1 MLHGTLLRLPAI
13 MEILE
18 VSAFVSFTLAILL
31 LFAGKALTHALEPLR
46 RYSIPESVVG
56 GFICAACTAL
66 FYYGFDLQVQFGLG
80 VRDLLLLYF
89 FAAIGLRTDLSTLLK
104 GGKALAIL
112 LALATGYIVLQNLL
126 GMGLADAFGLDARA
140 GLMLGSISLTGG
152 VGTTLAWAP
161 HFVENLGI
169 SNAMELGIAGNTVGL
184 IAACLIGGPIA
195 RYLLTRHR
203 LQPSAQTRLDVG
215 LSFAEERPRLDY
227 YGVLWAWMWL
237 NLTLLL
243 GEGLHNLLASTG
255 LTLPE
260 FVSCLMAGIA
270 LRNGLPPL
278 RKLMFRNRLLS
289 LKLARAS
296 SWGNARE
303 GLALISDICLGLF
316 LTMALMG
323 LRLWELEG
331 LLGLILLVIGL
342 QVLMCV
348 AFTLL
353 VVFRLMGRD
362 YEAAVI
368 CAGFGGI
375 ALGSTATAVVNM
387 TSVTQQYGAAHR
399 AFILVPLVCGFF
411 IDLANALII
420 NLLVNL

>member
-1 MLHGTLLRLPAI
+1 

-126 GMGLADAFGLDARA
+126 GMGLADAFGLDPRA

>member
-1 MLHGTLLRLPAI
+1 

-66 FYYGFDLQVQFGLG
+66 LYYGFDLQVQFGLG